1 MYEKTKESAAYIL
14 ERMGAAP
21 DVAVVLGSGL
31 GAFAEELEDAIAI
44 PYGDI
49 PHFVVS
55 TAPGHKGQL
64 VAGRLGGKKVL
75 CMQGRFHY
83 FEGYT
88 MQQVTHY
95 VRVFKHLGVPAMLIT
110 NAAGGIDESFAP
122 GDLMLITDH
131 INFMGTNPLIGP
143 NDERYGER
151 FVDMTYAY
159 NPALRK
165 KIKQAAEN
173 TGIALR
179 QGVYAALTGPSYET
193 PAEIRMLRGLGGSAV
208 GMSTV
213 PEVIEA
219 NHCGIPVAGITCISN
234 MAAGILDQRL
244 TSDEVIE
251 TGALVRPRMISL
263 LKETIALL

>member
-1 MYEKTKESAAYIL
+1 MYENARESADFIAGKI
-14 ERMGAAP
+14 GKTP

-31 GAFAEELEDAIAI
+31 GAFADKLENAVAI

-55 TAPGHKGQL
+55 TAPGHNGQL
-64 VAGRLGGKKVL
+64 VAGRLGDKQVL

-88 MQQVTHY
+88 MQQVTY
-95 VRVFKHLGVPAMLIT
+95 FVRVFKLLGVPAMLVT
-110 NAAGGIDESFAP
+110 NAAGGINESFTP
-122 GDLMLITDH
+122 GDFMLITDH
-131 INFMGTNPLIGP
+131 INYMGYNPLIGP
-143 NDERYGER
+143 NDERYGDR

-159 NPALRK
+159 DLALRG
-165 KIKQAAEN
+165 KIKEAA
-173 TGIALR
+173 TGLAIDLKE
-179 QGVYAALTGPSYET
+179 GVYVGYMGPSYET
-193 PAEIRMLRGLGGSAV
+193 PAEIRMLRGFGGSAV

-219 NHCGIPVAGITCISN
+219 NHCGIPVAGITCVTN

-244 TSDEVIE
+244 SSDEVIE
-251 TGALVRPRMISL
+251 TGNRV
-263 LKETIALL
+263 KEQLIALLTKTVALL